1 MKRVRSIFGI
11 FTVFLLIILA
21 SFLLLSWQSTANLKA
36 SLIQTAQLQTKYAAT
51 LLEQKGKE
59 IEIEADGILYGE
71 NMQNLYAAI
80 ENNDVYEYVQQINK
94 MKSFFQEHQG
104 RTVGMSGMTLYWPK
118 SGREIS
124 TLRQGYFE
132 DSFWENNKESQ
143 WKSANKQEIFY
154 MRRRTVEWMGEDQ
167 EVWLVLRMDQD
178 FLYEIKE
185 MAAGMDQGGSILMF
199 GGEINVLSQKSVEQ
213 KKPELLVTD
222 IRMPRVSGLDLVK
235 YIDEKNYP
243 TKTIILSGYSEFEY
257 AQQALRYGVTEYL
270 VKPILKK
277 DFQISL
283 EHVMEKF
290 FEKEESFPDDGISA
304 VKKYIAEHV
313 GEDLSLEIL
322 GEVAHLHPAYLSKT
336 FKEETGKNLSAY
348 ITDVKM
354 ERAAELL
361 SGTDR
366 WVHEIMESVGY
377 QKSQY
382 FSKIFKEKYGVTPNE
397 YRRTHRG

>member
-1 MKRVRSIFGI
+1 MKV
-11 FTVFLLIILA
+11 LLVDDE
-21 SFLLLSWQSTANLKA
+21 SYMTEYLKK
-36 SLIQTAQLQTKYAAT
+36 LV
-51 LLEQKGKE
+51 
-59 IEIEADGILYGE
+59 D
-71 NMQNLYAAI
+71 
-80 ENNDVYEYVQQINK
+80 
-94 MKSFFQEHQG
+94 
-104 RTVGMSGMTLYWPK
+104 
-118 SGREIS
+118 
-124 TLRQGYFE
+124 
-132 DSFWENNKESQ
+132 
-143 WKSANKQEIFY
+143 WKSYGFE
-154 MRRRTVEWMGEDQ
+154 
-167 EVWLVLRMDQD
+167 EVLT
-178 FLYEIKE
+178 
-185 MAAGMDQGGSILMF
+185 ASGGSIARDL
-199 GGEINVLSQKSVEQ
+199 IEQ

-304 VKKYIAEHV
+304 VK
-313 GEDLSLEIL
+313 
-322 GEVAHLHPAYLSKT
+322 
-336 FKEETGKNLSAY
+336 
-348 ITDVKM
+348 M

>member
-1 MKRVRSIFGI
+1 MKV
-11 FTVFLLIILA
+11 LLVDDE
-21 SFLLLSWQSTANLKA
+21 SYMTEYLKK
-36 SLIQTAQLQTKYAAT
+36 LV
-51 LLEQKGKE
+51 
-59 IEIEADGILYGE
+59 D
-71 NMQNLYAAI
+71 
-80 ENNDVYEYVQQINK
+80 
-94 MKSFFQEHQG
+94 
-104 RTVGMSGMTLYWPK
+104 
-118 SGREIS
+118 
-124 TLRQGYFE
+124 
-132 DSFWENNKESQ
+132 
-143 WKSANKQEIFY
+143 WKSYGFE
-154 MRRRTVEWMGEDQ
+154 
-167 EVWLVLRMDQD
+167 EVLT
-178 FLYEIKE
+178 
-185 MAAGMDQGGSILMF
+185 ASGGSIARDL
-199 GGEINVLSQKSVEQ
+199 IEQ

-304 VKKYIAEHV
+304 
-313 GEDLSLEIL
+313 
-322 GEVAHLHPAYLSKT
+322 
-336 FKEETGKNLSAY
+336 Y

-354 ERAAELL
+354 EKAAELL

>member
-1 MKRVRSIFGI
+1 MGELPMKV
-11 FTVFLLIILA
+11 LLVDDE
-21 SFLLLSWQSTANLKA
+21 SYMTEYLKK
-36 SLIQTAQLQTKYAAT
+36 LV
-51 LLEQKGKE
+51 
-59 IEIEADGILYGE
+59 D
-71 NMQNLYAAI
+71 
-80 ENNDVYEYVQQINK
+80 
-94 MKSFFQEHQG
+94 
-104 RTVGMSGMTLYWPK
+104 
-118 SGREIS
+118 
-124 TLRQGYFE
+124 
-132 DSFWENNKESQ
+132 
-143 WKSANKQEIFY
+143 WKSYGFE
-154 MRRRTVEWMGEDQ
+154 
-167 EVWLVLRMDQD
+167 EVLT
-178 FLYEIKE
+178 
-185 MAAGMDQGGSILMF
+185 ASGGSIARDL
-199 GGEINVLSQKSVEQ
+199 IEQ

-313 GEDLSLEIL
+313 GEDLSLE
-322 GEVAHLHPAYLSKT
+322 
-336 FKEETGKNLSAY
+336 
-348 ITDVKM
+348 
-354 ERAAELL
+354 AAELL

>member
-1 MKRVRSIFGI
+1 MKV
-11 FTVFLLIILA
+11 LLVDDE
-21 SFLLLSWQSTANLKA
+21 SYMTEYLKK
-36 SLIQTAQLQTKYAAT
+36 LV
-51 LLEQKGKE
+51 
-59 IEIEADGILYGE
+59 D
-71 NMQNLYAAI
+71 
-80 ENNDVYEYVQQINK
+80 
-94 MKSFFQEHQG
+94 
-104 RTVGMSGMTLYWPK
+104 
-118 SGREIS
+118 
-124 TLRQGYFE
+124 
-132 DSFWENNKESQ
+132 
-143 WKSANKQEIFY
+143 WKSYGFE
-154 MRRRTVEWMGEDQ
+154 
-167 EVWLVLRMDQD
+167 EVLT
-178 FLYEIKE
+178 
-185 MAAGMDQGGSILMF
+185 ASGGSIARDL
-199 GGEINVLSQKSVEQ
+199 IEQ

-354 ERAAELL
+354 ERPAELGISEPHSDDGIENGAVPRANETAAYKRDWRKSKSGAAEGALQQKDGEICIM
-361 SGTDR
+361 GT
-366 WVHEIMESVGY
+366 
-377 QKSQY
+377 
-382 FSKIFKEKYGVTPNE
+382 F
-397 YRRTHRG
+397 

>member
-1 MKRVRSIFGI
+1 MKV
-11 FTVFLLIILA
+11 LLVDDE
-21 SFLLLSWQSTANLKA
+21 SYMTEYLKK
-36 SLIQTAQLQTKYAAT
+36 LV
-51 LLEQKGKE
+51 
-59 IEIEADGILYGE
+59 D
-71 NMQNLYAAI
+71 
-80 ENNDVYEYVQQINK
+80 
-94 MKSFFQEHQG
+94 
-104 RTVGMSGMTLYWPK
+104 
-118 SGREIS
+118 
-124 TLRQGYFE
+124 
-132 DSFWENNKESQ
+132 
-143 WKSANKQEIFY
+143 WKSYGFE
-154 MRRRTVEWMGEDQ
+154 
-167 EVWLVLRMDQD
+167 EVLT
-178 FLYEIKE
+178 
-185 MAAGMDQGGSILMF
+185 ASGGSIARDL
-199 GGEINVLSQKSVEQ
+199 IEQ

-283 EHVMEKF
+283 EHV
-290 FEKEESFPDDGISA
+290 
-304 VKKYIAEHV
+304 

-354 ERAAELL
+354 EKAAELL

>member
-1 MKRVRSIFGI
+1 MKV
-11 FTVFLLIILA
+11 LLVDDE
-21 SFLLLSWQSTANLKA
+21 SYMTEYLKK
-36 SLIQTAQLQTKYAAT
+36 LV
-51 LLEQKGKE
+51 
-59 IEIEADGILYGE
+59 D
-71 NMQNLYAAI
+71 
-80 ENNDVYEYVQQINK
+80 
-94 MKSFFQEHQG
+94 
-104 RTVGMSGMTLYWPK
+104 
-118 SGREIS
+118 
-124 TLRQGYFE
+124 
-132 DSFWENNKESQ
+132 
-143 WKSANKQEIFY
+143 WKSYGFE
-154 MRRRTVEWMGEDQ
+154 
-167 EVWLVLRMDQD
+167 EVLT
-178 FLYEIKE
+178 
-185 MAAGMDQGGSILMF
+185 ASGGSIARDL
-199 GGEINVLSQKSVEQ
+199 IEQ

-336 FKEETGKNLSAY
+336 FKEETGNGNLNRYSVF
-348 ITDVKM
+348 IETEEQLETVFSFLNQK
-354 ERAAELL
+354 EELY
-361 SGTDR
+361 G
-366 WVHEIMESVGY
+366 HEIMESVGY

>member
-1 MKRVRSIFGI
+1 MGELPMKV
-11 FTVFLLIILA
+11 LLVDDE
-21 SFLLLSWQSTANLKA
+21 SYMTEYLKK
-36 SLIQTAQLQTKYAAT
+36 LV
-51 LLEQKGKE
+51 
-59 IEIEADGILYGE
+59 D
-71 NMQNLYAAI
+71 
-80 ENNDVYEYVQQINK
+80 
-94 MKSFFQEHQG
+94 
-104 RTVGMSGMTLYWPK
+104 
-118 SGREIS
+118 
-124 TLRQGYFE
+124 
-132 DSFWENNKESQ
+132 
-143 WKSANKQEIFY
+143 WKSYGFE
-154 MRRRTVEWMGEDQ
+154 
-167 EVWLVLRMDQD
+167 EVLT
-178 FLYEIKE
+178 
-185 MAAGMDQGGSILMF
+185 ASGGSIARDL
-199 GGEINVLSQKSVEQ
+199 IEQ

-354 ERAAELL
+354 EKAAELL

-382 FSKIFKEKYGVTPNE
+382 FSKIFKE
-397 YRRTHRG
+397 

>member
-1 MKRVRSIFGI
+1 M
-11 FTVFLLIILA
+11 
-21 SFLLLSWQSTANLKA
+21 
-36 SLIQTAQLQTKYAAT
+36 
-51 LLEQKGKE
+51 
-59 IEIEADGILYGE
+59 D
-71 NMQNLYAAI
+71 
-80 ENNDVYEYVQQINK
+80 
-94 MKSFFQEHQG
+94 
-104 RTVGMSGMTLYWPK
+104 
-118 SGREIS
+118 
-124 TLRQGYFE
+124 
-132 DSFWENNKESQ
+132 
-143 WKSANKQEIFY
+143 WKSYGFE
-154 MRRRTVEWMGEDQ
+154 
-167 EVWLVLRMDQD
+167 EVLT
-178 FLYEIKE
+178 
-185 MAAGMDQGGSILMF
+185 ASGGSIARDL
-199 GGEINVLSQKSVEQ
+199 IEQ

-283 EHVMEKF
+283 EHVIGKF
-290 FEKEESFPDDGISA
+290 SKRRKFPDDGISA

-354 ERAAELL
+354 EKRQNCSAEQI
-361 SGTDR
+361 D
-366 WVHEIMESVGY
+366 GY
-377 QKSQY
+377 MKSW
-382 FSKIFKEKYGVTPNE
+382 KA
-397 YRRTHRG
+397 

>member
-1 MKRVRSIFGI
+1 MGELPMKV
-11 FTVFLLIILA
+11 LLVDDE
-21 SFLLLSWQSTANLKA
+21 SYMTEYLKK
-36 SLIQTAQLQTKYAAT
+36 LV
-51 LLEQKGKE
+51 
-59 IEIEADGILYGE
+59 D
-71 NMQNLYAAI
+71 
-80 ENNDVYEYVQQINK
+80 
-94 MKSFFQEHQG
+94 
-104 RTVGMSGMTLYWPK
+104 
-118 SGREIS
+118 
-124 TLRQGYFE
+124 
-132 DSFWENNKESQ
+132 
-143 WKSANKQEIFY
+143 WKSYGFE
-154 MRRRTVEWMGEDQ
+154 
-167 EVWLVLRMDQD
+167 EVLT
-178 FLYEIKE
+178 
-185 MAAGMDQGGSILMF
+185 ASGGSIARDL
-199 GGEINVLSQKSVEQ
+199 IEQ

-222 IRMPRVSGLDLVK
+222 GCIYVSANIKEPGVLLQHGKILKVVFGVREKEEYRPVLKEIEKDLC
-235 YIDEKNYP
+235 DSS
-243 TKTIILSGYSEFEY
+243 IILSGYSEFEY

-354 ERAAELL
+354 EKAAELL